1 VELPERAI
9 LGAIYCV
16 ELPELPLAVNNHE
29 PDAVNNDEQDDV
41 DNTMGDNTM
50 RKESQ

>member
-1 VELPERAI
+1 MEPDLHLAFDGLP
-9 LGAIYCV
+9 
-16 ELPELPLAVNNHE
+16 AVDNDE
-29 PDAVNNDEQDDV
+29 QDAVNNDEQDDV